1 MAKFKYRA
9 MSGNGKKI
17 EGNHVANSRDEVVQ
31 MITSNGYY
39 PLMIEE
45 VIESTN
51 IELGF
56 GEKVTTKDIAIFC
69 RQLYTMIDA
78 GVSINRAL
86 NIMANQLTNKKLRKV
101 TAEIEEDVK
110 KGEMLSAAIN
120 KHDDVFPQLLI
131 SMVESG
137 EISGN
142 LDTMMLRMST
152 HFEKENKLN
161 NKIKAAMTYPTI
173 LGIVAVCAVMFIM
186 TFVMPTFIEMF
197 ESEGVVLPITT
208 KILINISAILQKNFL
223 FIIICI
229 ICAIVGFKFYSRTE
243 HGIYTISKLKLHLP
257 IIGELNKKII
267 VSRFTRTLSTL
278 IASGVSL
285 VHSLPVVAGV
295 LGNKIAEDAIN
306 KVREEVTKGEG
317 LSEPIKEAG
326 IFPEML
332 SSMIN
337 IGEETGQLDE
347 ILNKTADFYDEEVE
361 QAIQTT
367 TALIEPL
374 LIVVMGL
381 VIGFIVI
388 SIMLPMFDMYTAM

>member
-17 EGNHVANSRDEVVQ
+17 EGNHVANSRDEVIQ

-45 VIESTN
+45 VVESTN

-78 GVSINRAL
+78 GVSINRSL

-101 TAEIEEDVK
+101 TSQIEEDVK
-110 KGEMLSAAIN
+110 KGEMLSAAIK
-120 KHDDVFPQLLI
+120 KHNDVFPQLLI

-161 NKIKAAMTYPTI
+161 NKIKAAMTYPI
-173 LGIVAVCAVMFIM
+173 VLGIVAICAVMFIM

-197 ESEGVVLPITT
+197 ESEGVVLPLSTQ
-208 KILINISAILQKNFL
+208 ILINLSSILQENIL
-223 FIIICI
+223 FIIII
-229 ICAIVGFKFYSRTE
+229 FICLFVVFKFYSRTE

-306 KVREEVTKGEG
+306 KVREEVTKGEW

-347 ILNKTADFYDEEVE
+347 ILNKTADFYDDEVE

-374 LIVVMGL
+374 LIVVMGI

-388 SIMLPMFDMYTAM
+388 SIMLPMFDMYTQM

>member
-17 EGNHVANSRDEVVQ
+17 EGNHVANSRDEVIQ

-45 VIESTN
+45 VVESTN

-78 GVSINRAL
+78 GVSINRSL

-101 TAEIEEDVK
+101 TVQIEEDVK
-110 KGEMLSAAIN
+110 KGEMLSAAIK

-161 NKIKAAMTYPTI
+161 NKIKTAMTYPTV

-197 ESEGVVLPITT
+197 ESEGVVLPLSTQ
-208 KILINISAILQKNFL
+208 ILINLSSILQKNIL
-223 FIIICI
+223 FIIVII
-229 ICAIVGFKFYSRTE
+229 ICFFVAFKFYSRTN

-295 LGNKIAEDAIN
+295 LENKIAEDAIN

-347 ILNKTADFYDEEVE
+347 ILNKTADFYDDEVE

-388 SIMLPMFDMYTAM
+388 SIMLPMFDMYTQM

>member
-45 VIESTN
+45 VVESTN

-78 GVSINRAL
+78 GVSINRSL

-101 TAEIEEDVK
+101 TSEIEEDVK
-110 KGEMLSAAIN
+110 KGEMLSAAIKKN
-120 KHDDVFPQLLI
+120 DDVFPQLLI

-223 FIIICI
+223 FIIVCI
-229 ICAIVGFKFYSRTE
+229 ICATV
-243 HGIYTISKLKLHLP
+243 
-257 IIGELNKKII
+257 
-267 VSRFTRTLSTL
+267 
-278 IASGVSL
+278 
-285 VHSLPVVAGV
+285 
-295 LGNKIAEDAIN
+295 
-306 KVREEVTKGEG
+306 
-317 LSEPIKEAG
+317 
-326 IFPEML
+326 
-332 SSMIN
+332 
-337 IGEETGQLDE
+337 
-347 ILNKTADFYDEEVE
+347 
-361 QAIQTT
+361 
-367 TALIEPL
+367 
-374 LIVVMGL
+374 
-381 VIGFIVI
+381 
-388 SIMLPMFDMYTAM
+388 

>member
-45 VIESTN
+45 VVESTN

-69 RQLYTMIDA
+69 RQLYTMIDV
-78 GVSINRAL
+78 GVSINRSL

-101 TAEIEEDVK
+101 TSEIEEDVK
-110 KGEMLSAAIN
+110 KGEMLSAAIK

-243 HGIYTISKLKLHLP
+243 HGIYKISKLKLHLP

-374 LIVVMGL
+374 LIVVMGV

>member
-17 EGNHVANSRDEVVQ
+17 EGNHVANSRDEVIQ

-45 VIESTN
+45 VVESTN

-78 GVSINRAL
+78 GVSINRSL

-101 TAEIEEDVK
+101 TSQIEEDVK
-110 KGEMLSAAIN
+110 KGEMLSAAIK
-120 KHDDVFPQLLI
+120 KHNDVFPQLLI

-161 NKIKAAMTYPTI
+161 NKIKAAMIYPI
-173 LGIVAVCAVMFIM
+173 VLGIVAICAVMFIM

-197 ESEGVVLPITT
+197 ESEGVVLPLST
-208 KILINISAILQKNFL
+208 KILINLSSILQENIL
-223 FIIICI
+223 FIIII
-229 ICAIVGFKFYSRTE
+229 FICLFVVFKFYSRTE

-306 KVREEVTKGEG
+306 KVREEVTKGEW

-347 ILNKTADFYDEEVE
+347 ILNKTADFYDDEVE

-374 LIVVMGL
+374 LIVVMGI

-388 SIMLPMFDMYTAM
+388 SIMLPMFDMYTQM

>member
-17 EGNHVANSRDEVVQ
+17 EGNHVANSRDEVIQ

-45 VIESTN
+45 VVESTN

-56 GEKVTTKDIAIFC
+56 SEKVTTKDIAIFC

-78 GVSINRAL
+78 GVSINRSL

-101 TAEIEEDVK
+101 TVQIEEDVK
-110 KGEMLSAAIN
+110 KGEMLSAAIK

-161 NKIKAAMTYPTI
+161 NKIKTAMTYPTV

-197 ESEGVVLPITT
+197 ESEGVVLPLSTQ
-208 KILINISAILQKNFL
+208 ILINLSSILQKNIL
-223 FIIICI
+223 FIIVII
-229 ICAIVGFKFYSRTE
+229 ICFFVAFKFYSRTN

-295 LGNKIAEDAIN
+295 LENKIAEDAIN

-347 ILNKTADFYDEEVE
+347 ILNKTADFYDDEVE

-388 SIMLPMFDMYTAM
+388 SIMLPMFDMYTQM

>member
-1 MAKFKYRA
+1 MANFKYRA
-9 MSGNGKKI
+9 MSGNGNKI
-17 EGNHVANSRDEVVQ
+17 EGKHSANSRDEVVQ

-45 VIESTN
+45 IVESTN

-56 GEKVTTKDIAIFC
+56 GEKVKTKDIAIFC

-86 NIMANQLTNKKLRKV
+86 NIMSNQITNKKLKKATV
-101 TAEIEEDVK
+101 EIEEDVK
-110 KGEMLSAAIN
+110 KGEMLSVAIK
-120 KHDDVFPQLLI
+120 KHYDIFPQLFI

-137 EISGN
+137 EVSGN

-161 NKIKAAMTYPTI
+161 NKIKSAMTYPAV
-173 LGIVAVCAVMFIM
+173 LGTVAVCAVMFIM

-197 ESEGVVLPITT
+197 ESEGVILPIST
-208 KILINISAILQKNFL
+208 KILIGISGVLQENLL
-223 FIIICI
+223 FIIVCCICI
-229 ICAIVGFKFYSRTE
+229 SVAISFYSRTE
-243 HGIYTISKLKLHLP
+243 HGIYTISDLKLKIPVL
-257 IIGELNKKII
+257 GELNKKII

-285 VHSLPVVAGV
+285 VQALPVVAGV
-295 LGNKIAEDAIN
+295 LENKVAEDAIN

-317 LSEPIKEAG
+317 LSQPIKETG

-332 SSMIN
+332 ASMIN

-347 ILNKTADFYDEEVE
+347 ILNKTADFYDDEVE
-361 QAIQTT
+361 QSIQTT

-374 LIVVMGL
+374 LIVVMG
-381 VIGFIVI
+381 VIIGFIVI

>member
-9 MSGNGKKI
+9 MSGNGKNI
-17 EGNHVANSRDEVVQ
+17 EGNHVANSRDEVIQ

-45 VIESTN
+45 VVESTN

-78 GVSINRAL
+78 GVSINRSL

-101 TAEIEEDVK
+101 TVQIEEDVK
-110 KGEMLSAAIN
+110 KGEMLSAAIK

-161 NKIKAAMTYPTI
+161 NKIKTAMTYPTV

-197 ESEGVVLPITT
+197 ESEGVVLPLSTQ
-208 KILINISAILQKNFL
+208 ILINLSSILQKNIL
-223 FIIICI
+223 FIIVII
-229 ICAIVGFKFYSRTE
+229 ICFFVAFKFYSRTN

-295 LGNKIAEDAIN
+295 LENKIAEDAIN

-347 ILNKTADFYDEEVE
+347 ILNKTADFYDDEVE

-388 SIMLPMFDMYTAM
+388 SIMLPMFDMYTQM

>member
-17 EGNHVANSRDEVVQ
+17 EGNHVANSRDEVIQ

-45 VIESTN
+45 VVESTN

-78 GVSINRAL
+78 GVSINRSL
-86 NIMANQLTNKKLRKV
+86 NIMANQLNNKKLRKV
-101 TAEIEEDVK
+101 TVQIEEDVK
-110 KGEMLSAAIN
+110 KGEMLSAAIK

-161 NKIKAAMTYPTI
+161 NKIKTAMTYPTV

-197 ESEGVVLPITT
+197 ESEGVVLPLSTQ
-208 KILINISAILQKNFL
+208 ILINLSSILQKNIL
-223 FIIICI
+223 FIIVII
-229 ICAIVGFKFYSRTE
+229 ICFFVAFKFYSRTN

-295 LGNKIAEDAIN
+295 LENKIAEDAIN

-347 ILNKTADFYDEEVE
+347 ILNKTADFYDDEVE

-388 SIMLPMFDMYTAM
+388 SIMLPMFDMYTQM